1 MLLTTTTIT
10 LHGVEVQGINDT
22 IRFADDPDLKSGIQ
36 AAASLTKHETV
47 HVKQRGR
54 TNDTEYII
62 PYHAVLMWDV
72 TKTTEEIAPP
82 EDAFCQPV
90 GCDEIVTVTWIDVD
104 GETVLGTDEVCK
116 GKVPVYSGAT
126 PTSGGE
132 FIGWNTET
140 GTNTP
145 ISPLPPATADITYYA
160 VYRK

>member
-1 MLLTTTTIT
+1 MVFTEVSIFLHNGETEPKEIT
-10 LHGVEVQGINDT
+10 DYVDSQTGKFINEGV
-22 IRFADDPDLKSGIQ
+22 Q
-36 AAASLTKHETV
+36 AAASLKRHETV
-47 HVKQRGR
+47 YVKEA
-54 TNDTEYII
+54 DAEMII
-62 PYHAVLMWDV
+62 PYHAVLAWSVKKTDGEYV
-72 TKTTEEIAPP
+72 TPQ
-82 EDAFCQPV
+82 DAFCQPV
-90 GCDEIVTVTWIDVD
+90 GCDEKVTVTWIDVD